1 MDAAT
6 VAEFIQNEHPQIIA
20 TILVHLEPDHASK
33 IIGYFPNSL
42 RQDVMLRIATLDGV
56 KPVALR
62 ELNDVMNKLLTGND
76 SLKKKSM
83 GGIKVAADIINFM
96 SGDNET
102 VVMEGLKSY
111 DDEMAQ
117 KIMDEMFVFDDIIDI
132 EDKAIQVI
140 LKEVQ
145 SDMLIIAL
153 KGTTEQMREKIF
165 NNMSSRAA
173 EMMKEDLEAK
183 GPVKLSEVEAQQRK
197 ILQIVRRLADEGE
210 IQLSG
215 RGDGEQ
221 YV

>member
-1 MDAAT
+1 
-6 VAEFIQNEHPQIIA
+6 
-20 TILVHLEPDHASK
+20 
-33 IIGYFPNSL
+33 
-42 RQDVMLRIATLDGV
+42 
-56 KPVALR
+56 
-62 ELNDVMNKLLTGND
+62 MNKLLTGND